1 MRLAFTDPEHFK
13 HFTSLANAEN
23 VLSGS
28 EQSRLGGSLGFMFYP
43 DFQEVVCLSAR
54 VGKSVYAL
62 LGNTHFQILIRLQ
75 EGSETRRYGGQT
87 DGDRGWA
94 ADPVLQP
101 APPTPICGD
110 FFSSLLVV
118 RSQRLVPKRWVSR
131 PTQSTA
137 SGYNLT
143 VPSGKFYPLALPP
156 GNNKDQGN
164 HRD

>member
-75 EGSETRRYGGQT
+75 EGSETRRYGGRRT
-87 DGDRGWA
+87 EIGG
-94 ADPVLQP
+94 
-101 APPTPICGD
+101 G
-110 FFSSLLVV
+110 
-118 RSQRLVPKRWVSR
+118 R
-131 PTQSTA
+131 PTLSCNRRHQRQFAVTFSA
-137 SGYNLT
+137 ACSWSDPNAWF
-143 VPSGKFYPLALPP
+143 PSVG
-156 GNNKDQGN
+156 
-164 HRD
+164 